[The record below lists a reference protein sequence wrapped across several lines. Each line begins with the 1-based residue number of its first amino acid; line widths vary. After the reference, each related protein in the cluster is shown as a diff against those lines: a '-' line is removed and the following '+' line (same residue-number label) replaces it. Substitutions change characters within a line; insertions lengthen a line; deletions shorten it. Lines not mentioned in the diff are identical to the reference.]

1 MNIVINTIEKQASIK
16 NTGSFTKVGRTLV
29 FELRDLYLL
38 DMHYKTQVTNTA
50 IFEVIFQRGL
60 QFLT

>member
-1 MNIVINTIEKQASIK
+1 
-16 NTGSFTKVGRTLV
+16 
-29 FELRDLYLL
+29 LL

-60 QFLT
+60 QFLTWCLLDHDPPDPTSRVALLIGIRYHTQL